1 MLPIAVGLVRC
12 LVGAGSRESERGTL
26 LSVGIAASLGG
37 LATPLGA
44 TSNLV
49 ALGFL
54 ERVGGSPPSFAAFTA
69 IGLPIAVVLM
79 SVVLLVVRVAFPAR
93 GAGKDPAIYVALARE
108 RSALTGWGRAES
120 ACAAAFVLAVTGWA
134 VVSLARSTRWGGDLA
149 MRFDEAAIG
158 LIVTALLFAW
168 PVGGR
173 RALAWEDAGRIDWG
187 TLVLYGGG
195 LAMAKLM
202 FDTGLAAA
210 LARAALAA
218 TGVTSLWGLT
228 ALALGAAILL
238 TEVAPNAS
246 TVGLLAP
253 LVLAAA
259 RDHGLPLTPPL
270 LAVCFG
276 AGLGFMLPVGTPPS
290 AMVFGTRLVPLAAMM
305 GVGVLV
311 DLLGFFVILGAL
323 FLLCPLL
330 GFA

>member
-1 MLPIAVGLVRC
+1 
-12 LVGAGSRESERGTL
+12 
-26 LSVGIAASLGG
+26 
-37 LATPLGA
+37 
-44 TSNLV
+44 
-49 ALGFL
+49 
-54 ERVGGSPPSFAAFTA
+54 
-69 IGLPIAVVLM
+69 
-79 SVVLLVVRVAFPAR
+79 
-93 GAGKDPAIYVALARE
+93 
-108 RSALTGWGRAES
+108 
-120 ACAAAFVLAVTGWA
+120 
-134 VVSLARSTRWGGDLA
+134 

-276 AGLGFMLPVGTPPS
+276 AGLGFMLPVGTPPG